1 MKGISEDVTLSEGQ
15 RFRKCLEAQE
25 RSGKPLPKRSFEEV
39 RNIVLASEVNQM
51 GGHGVTLCA
60 TPGINLQNKSSKKL
74 T

>member
-1 MKGISEDVTLSEGQ
+1 MKGISEEVTLSEGQ
-15 RFRKCLEAQE
+15 HFRNLGAQE

-39 RNIVLASEVNQM
+39 RNIVLTSEVNQM